1 MDYLRELQRRQSAL
15 LARLLTMES
24 SREDSD
30 ETDATSQRL
39 AAEQPLLALMYFAK
53 QTKKILRNRCSE
65 GFFAAPISFFR
76 KTPAGGNRSLP
87 FPRRSARE
95 SAAAAL

>member
-1 MDYLRELQRRQSAL
+1 MRRF
-15 LARLLTMES
+15 
-24 SREDSD
+24 SREHLCKFLFF
-30 ETDATSQRL
+30 DAPLITF

-53 QTKKILRNRCSE
+53 QTKKILRGRRSE
-65 GFFAAPISFFR
+65 GFFSPISFFR
-76 KTPAGGNRSLP
+76 KTPAGGNRALP

>member
-1 MDYLRELQRRQSAL
+1 MKSQFLFF
-15 LARLLTMES
+15 
-24 SREDSD
+24 
-30 ETDATSQRL
+30 DAPLITF

-53 QTKKILRNRCSE
+53 QTKKILRGRRSE
-65 GFFAAPISFFR
+65 GFFAAPISCFR
-76 KTPAGGNRSLP
+76 KTPAGGNRALP